1 MRILLPALAAALAAA
16 ACCTEAPTAAG
27 GSTPAVTQEPTK
39 KLEQAPP
46 WKGPPVRAQFD
57 ADGAVAIVMTAP
69 TASHGL
75 ELADVV
81 VTGDTATVRVLH
93 VSPGNTPVAQVVT
106 DVTLEVPAAR
116 IPQAVRTV
124 HVEVT
129 TRRRDDP
136 TQAPTPSARAATATR
151 S

>member
-1 MRILLPALAAALAAA
+1 MKALLPLALTAA

-27 GSTPAVTQEPTK
+27 GSAPAAAQEPTK
-39 KLEQAPP
+39 QVDPTAR
-46 WKGPPVRAQFD
+46 WQGPPVAANFD
-57 ADGAVAIVMTAP
+57 ADGSVVIVMTAP

-106 DVTLEVPAAR
+106 DVVLEVPAAR
-116 IPQAVRTV
+116 IPKAVRTV
-124 HVEVT
+124 HVEAS

-136 TQAPTPSARAATATR
+136 TQPASRPARAATATR
-151 S
+151 G

>member
-1 MRILLPALAAALAAA
+1 MKALLFLALTAA

-27 GSTPAVTQEPTK
+27 GSAPAVAQQPTK
-39 KLEQAPP
+39 QLEQAPA
-46 WKGPPVRAQFD
+46 WQGPPVRAQFD

-93 VSPGNTPVAQVVT
+93 LSPGNTPVAQVVT

-116 IPQAVRTV
+116 IPAAVRTV
-124 HVEVT
+124 HVEVS

-136 TQAPTPSARAATATR
+136 TKDPTRPARAATATR
-151 S
+151 T

>member
-1 MRILLPALAAALAAA
+1 MKALLPALAAALAAA
-16 ACCTEAPTAAG
+16 ACCTEAPIAAG
-27 GSTPAVTQEPTK
+27 GNTPGVAQEPGK
-39 KLEQAPP
+39 KLEQAPA
-46 WKGPPVRAQFD
+46 WMGPPVVASFD
-57 ADGAVAIVMTAP
+57 ADGSVVIVMTAP

-81 VTGDTATVRVLH
+81 VAGDTATVRVLH

-124 HVEVT
+124 HIEVT

-136 TQAPTPSARAATATR
+136 TKAPTPPARAATATR